1 MQEAGEIAG
10 GSRVTSPTL
19 FKRMTLALLRRIDSR
34 RARGQGGQIS
44 EEAALTVRLRDVEAG
59 SWRKWWRW

>member
-19 FKRMTLALLRRIDSR
+19 FKRMTLALLQRIDSNEGEGPR
-34 RARGQGGQIS
+34 RADQ
-44 EEAALTVRLRDVEAG
+44 
-59 SWRKWWRW
+59 